1 MPVKT
6 KDQYATEVA
15 NLGFDGIKK
24 DNTLF
29 NAVSKALD
37 AAKNKDQFNFLNDKN
52 RDPQHLFAKYIQK
65 ANDLNIADSLLK
77 LLKLANAG
85 DPKKAPPVP
94 PDPAKFKALMAK
106 EVLTEARTLF
116 KNNVKGALL
125 TSEAFGVWVAAKQ
138 LESVK
143 PAAETSAKKAAKLLG
158 IKDVKKLT
166 DAFIAKALG
175 KNAEAAKLV
184 AEIEKAEKLREL
196 MSALAKQGLA

>member
-6 KDQYATEVA
+6 KDKYADDVA

-24 DNTLF
+24 DNILF

-52 RDPQHLFAKYIQK
+52 RDPQHLFDKYIKK
-65 ANDLNIADSLLK
+65 ANDLNIAESLVK
-77 LLKLANAG
+77 LLKLAAEG
-85 DPKKAPPVP
+85 APTKAPPIP
-94 PDPAKFKALMAK
+94 PDPAKFKGLMAK

-116 KNNVKGALL
+116 KNNLKGALL
-125 TSEAFGVWVAAKQ
+125 TSEAFGVWVAMKQ

-143 PAAETSAKKAAKLLG
+143 VPCETSAKKAAKILG
-158 IKDVKKLT
+158 IKDVKRLT
-166 DAFIAKALG
+166 EAFIAKALG

-184 AEIEKAEKLREL
+184 AEIEKAEKLKEL
-196 MSALAKQGLA
+196 MKALAKQGLA